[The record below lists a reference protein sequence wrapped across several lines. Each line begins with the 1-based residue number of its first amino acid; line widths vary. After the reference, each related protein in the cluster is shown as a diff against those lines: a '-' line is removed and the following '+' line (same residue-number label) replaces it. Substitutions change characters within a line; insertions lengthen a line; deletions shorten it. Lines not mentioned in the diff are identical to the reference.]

1 MLLEARPCTACGQR
15 EYVVTSCNATDDAVC
30 AEVTSSRLFTE
41 NASVFA
47 SLLRIEVLRAGLTL
61 STIETVR
68 TNALRGCVN
77 CTMEVVGFETQ
88 NRTVACEGSVEAC
101 FAAAFAIRRRLLQ
114 DGDVVFISFLVLS
127 GEPFV
132 PTLNV
137 TCPAPCIAF
146 TAHVNA
152 PVVYTAWTSRQDFI
166 GAVGRFFAVAPQP
179 SARRVERKKSGRT
192 EIIGVVAVGVCMLA
206 LVVAGLSR
214 DTNERR
220 LAASMFAGVAIDRKD
235 M

>member
-1 MLLEARPCTACGQR
+1 M
-15 EYVVTSCNATDDAVC
+15 
-30 AEVTSSRLFTE
+30 
-41 NASVFA
+41 FA

-166 GAVGRFFAVAPQP
+166 GAMGRFFAVAPQP

-214 DTNERR
+214 DTNDRR